1 MKKNLLK
8 LLTLVLAL
16 VMVVTVFAGCKKADE
31 ETVAPTQGSE
41 ETPTE
46 TQEQPADEYKPSA
59 AQLLNGKEWGKDYT
73 ELYDEIGD
81 KVTIDDV
88 QEDPTTGLAYV
99 EYEGKTYE
107 LGMDFLSMAMVYKT
121 AVPENSQ
128 YETEDDVYAAWWKYY
143 MTRWNYLLPE
153 IPLYSNEYYDVYNAK
168 IKGVDEHPT
177 NPYWG
182 PAKALIDWTSE
193 KADNDII
200 IGNTTDLSGKF
211 RYSPFGGSNPGA
223 ADLDVDNLI
232 NGLETV
238 ATTKEGGFEVNKTVV
253 KQLDKVE
260 NEDGTLTYTITLND
274 GLLFSDGTPVTA
286 KNYLYF
292 PMVFSTLVASEAEGK
307 DRQAGLTMVG
317 FEEFNAYDGTNEGDG
332 VSKTFAGLRL
342 LADNQFSVT
351 VKPEYAN
358 YYYAISYAGFSP
370 FVKELWCG
378 DYDIADDGEG
388 CYFTDG
394 FYNKTGDSFDM
405 AAHIVASSNNTDTT
419 YACSGP
425 YVVESY
431 DEGDKSAILTLNP
444 NFPGN
449 YEGAKP
455 SIAKVIYKKS
465 VSATQL
471 DDLKSGGVDVLMGI
485 TGGAETDEAVAACDN
500 SNGAFVY
507 THYSRAGYGK
517 LQFRNDYGPAQFT
530 AVRQAITYCLDRASF
545 AKTFTGGYG
554 GVVDGAYYAG
564 SWMYKEAAANGM
576 LLNAYDTSA
585 DTAIAVLEADG
596 WIYDANGEPYVEGV
610 RYKKIPA
617 EYADENDKTYKSI
630 DGAYVTTKVGDDYYM
645 PLVLNW
651 YGTTDNPFS
660 DLLVTDFEQGAN
672 IAAAGIVIQKTT
684 GDFNPMLDEFY
695 QQAVYGFYSGTPM
708 YSCFNYATGFTS
720 AAYDYSYNWSIDPSF
735 YENNSVAY
743 LMDEADIYW
752 LSEWR
757 QAVRPD

>member
-31 ETVAPTQGSE
+31 ETEAPTQGSE

-274 GLLFSDGTPVTA
+274 GLAFSDGTPVTA

-292 PMVFSTLVASEAEGK
+292 PMVFSTLVAAEAEGK

-351 VKPEYAN
+351 VKAEYAN

-405 AAHIVASSNNTDTT
+405 AAHLVASSNNADTT

-554 GVVDGAYYAG
+554 GVVDGAYYVG

-660 DLLVTDFEQGAN
+660 NLLVTDFEQGAN

-684 GDFNPMLDEFY
+684 GDFSPMLDEFY

-735 YENNSVAY
+735 YENNSIAY
-743 LMDEADIYW
+743 LKDEADIYW
-752 LSEWR
+752 LS
-757 QAVRPD
+757 

>member
-31 ETVAPTQGSE
+31 ETDAPTQGSE

-153 IPLYSNEYYDVYNAK
+153 IPLYSNEYYDVYNAQ

-193 KADNDII
+193 KTDKDII

-211 RYSPFGGSNPGA
+211 RYSNFGGSNPGA
-223 ADLDVDNLI
+223 SDLDVDNLI
-232 NGLETV
+232 NGMETV

-286 KNYLYF
+286 KNYLYYT
-292 PMVFSTLVASEAEGK
+292 MVFSTLVASEAEGK
-307 DRQAGLTMVG
+307 DRQAGLTIVG

-358 YYYAISYAGFSP
+358 YYYAISYAGFTP

-378 DYDIADDGEG
+378 DFDIADDGEG

-405 AAHIVASSNNTDTT
+405 AAHLVASSNNTDTT

-425 YVVESY
+425 YAVESY
-431 DEGDKSAILTLNP
+431 DERIDPVGACVGMKGSRIYSIVKELRNENIDVVNWTANTQLLIQRALNP
-444 NFPGN
+444 AKISSITIDEEKKTASV
-449 YEGAKP
+449 YLKP
-455 SIAKVIYKKS
+455 SEVSLAIGKGGLNIRLASMLTGYDIDVYRDVEEEDVDLQEFSDEIDQWIIDALKGIGCDTAKS
-465 VSATQL
+465 VLEISP
-471 DDLKSGGVDVLMGI
+471 DDLVRRTDLEEETIREVISILKS
-485 TGGAETDEAVAACDN
+485 E
-500 SNGAFVY
+500 
-507 THYSRAGYGK
+507 
-517 LQFRNDYGPAQFT
+517 
-530 AVRQAITYCLDRASF
+530 
-545 AKTFTGGYG
+545 
-554 GVVDGAYYAG
+554 
-564 SWMYKEAAANGM
+564 
-576 LLNAYDTSA
+576 
-585 DTAIAVLEADG
+585 
-596 WIYDANGEPYVEGV
+596 
-610 RYKKIPA
+610 
-617 EYADENDKTYKSI
+617 
-630 DGAYVTTKVGDDYYM
+630 
-645 PLVLNW
+645 
-651 YGTTDNPFS
+651 
-660 DLLVTDFEQGAN
+660 FE
-672 IAAAGIVIQKTT
+672 
-684 GDFNPMLDEFY
+684 
-695 QQAVYGFYSGTPM
+695 
-708 YSCFNYATGFTS
+708 
-720 AAYDYSYNWSIDPSF
+720 
-735 YENNSVAY
+735 
-743 LMDEADIYW
+743 
-752 LSEWR
+752 
-757 QAVRPD
+757 

>member
-1 MKKNLLK
+1 
-8 LLTLVLAL
+8 
-16 VMVVTVFAGCKKADE
+16 
-31 ETVAPTQGSE
+31 
-41 ETPTE
+41 
-46 TQEQPADEYKPSA
+46 
-59 AQLLNGKEWGKDYT
+59 
-73 ELYDEIGD
+73 
-81 KVTIDDV
+81 
-88 QEDPTTGLAYV
+88 
-99 EYEGKTYE
+99 
-107 LGMDFLSMAMVYKT
+107 
-121 AVPENSQ
+121 
-128 YETEDDVYAAWWKYY
+128 
-143 MTRWNYLLPE
+143 
-153 IPLYSNEYYDVYNAK
+153 
-168 IKGVDEHPT
+168 
-177 NPYWG
+177 
-182 PAKALIDWTSE
+182 
-193 KADNDII
+193 
-200 IGNTTDLSGKF
+200 
-211 RYSPFGGSNPGA
+211 
-223 ADLDVDNLI
+223 
-232 NGLETV
+232 
-238 ATTKEGGFEVNKTVV
+238 
-253 KQLDKVE
+253 
-260 NEDGTLTYTITLND
+260 
-274 GLLFSDGTPVTA
+274 
-286 KNYLYF
+286 
-292 PMVFSTLVASEAEGK
+292 MVFSTLVASEAEGK
-307 DRQAGLTMVG
+307 DRQAGLTVVG

-332 VSKTFAGLRL
+332 VSKTFTGLRL

-358 YYYAISYAGFSP
+358 YYYAISYAGFTP

-378 DYDIADDGEG
+378 DFDIADDGEG

-405 AAHIVASSNNTDTT
+405 AAHLVASSNNTDTT

-431 DEGDKSAILTLNP
+431 DEADKSAILTLNP

-455 SIAKVIYKKS
+455 SIAKVIYKKV

-554 GVVDGAYYAG
+554 GIVDGAYYAG

-596 WIYDANGEPYVEGV
+596 WIYNKDGEAYTEGV

-617 EYADENDKTYKSI
+617 EYADENDINYKSI

-684 GDFNPMLDEFY
+684 GDFAPMLDEFY
-695 QQAVYGFYSGTPM
+695 QQAVYGFYSGTPL

-720 AAYDYSYNWSIDPSF
+720 AAYDYAYNWSIDPSF
-735 YENNSVAY
+735 YANYSSAY

-752 LSEWR
+752 LS
-757 QAVRPD
+757 

>member
-16 VMVVTVFAGCKKADE
+16 VMVVTVFAGCKKPDE
-31 ETVAPTQGSE
+31 ETDAPTQGSE

-720 AAYDYSYNWSIDPSF
+720 AAYDYAYNWSIDPSF
-735 YENNSVAY
+735 YESNSVAY

-752 LSEWR
+752 LS
-757 QAVRPD
+757 

>member
-292 PMVFSTLVASEAEGK
+292 PMVFSTLVAAEAEGK

-351 VKPEYAN
+351 VKAEYAN

-405 AAHIVASSNNTDTT
+405 AAHLVASSNNADTT

-485 TGGAETDEAVAACDN
+485 TGGDETDEAVAACDN

-554 GVVDGAYYAG
+554 GVVDGAYYVG

-684 GDFNPMLDEFY
+684 GDFSPMLDEFY

-735 YENNSVAY
+735 YENNSIAY
-743 LMDEADIYW
+743 LKDEADIYW
-752 LSEWR
+752 LS
-757 QAVRPD
+757 

>member
-31 ETVAPTQGSE
+31 ETEAPTQGSE

-358 YYYAISYAGFSP
+358 YYYAISYVGFSP

-554 GVVDGAYYAG
+554 GVVDGAYYVG

-720 AAYDYSYNWSIDPSF
+720 AAYDYSYNWAIDPSF

-752 LSEWR
+752 LS
-757 QAVRPD
+757 

>member
-1 MKKNLLK
+1 M
-8 LLTLVLAL
+8 
-16 VMVVTVFAGCKKADE
+16 
-31 ETVAPTQGSE
+31 
-41 ETPTE
+41 
-46 TQEQPADEYKPSA
+46 
-59 AQLLNGKEWGKDYT
+59 
-73 ELYDEIGD
+73 
-81 KVTIDDV
+81 

-274 GLLFSDGTPVTA
+274 GLVFSDGTPVTA

-351 VKPEYAN
+351 VKAEYAN
-358 YYYAISYAGFSP
+358 YYYAISYAGFTP

-405 AAHIVASSNNTDTT
+405 AAHLVDSSNNADTT

-449 YEGAKP
+449 YEGVKP

-735 YENNSVAY
+735 YENNSIAY
-743 LMDEADIYW
+743 LKDEADIYW
-752 LSEWR
+752 LS
-757 QAVRPD
+757 

>member
-31 ETVAPTQGSE
+31 ETDAPTQGSE

-153 IPLYSNEYYDVYNAK
+153 IPLYSNEYYDVYNAQ

-193 KADNDII
+193 KTDKDII

-211 RYSPFGGSNPGA
+211 RFSNFGGSNPGA
-223 ADLDVDNLI
+223 SDLDVDNLI
-232 NGLETV
+232 NGMETV

-286 KNYLYF
+286 KNYLYYT
-292 PMVFSTLVASEAEGK
+292 MVFSTLVASEAEGK
-307 DRQAGLTMVG
+307 DRQAGLTIVG

-332 VSKTFAGLRL
+332 VSKTFTGLRL

-358 YYYAISYAGFSP
+358 YYYAISYAGFTP

-378 DYDIADDGEG
+378 DFDIADDGEG

-405 AAHIVASSNNTDTT
+405 AAHLVASSNNTDTT

-425 YVVESY
+425 YAVESY
-431 DEGDKSAILTLNP
+431 DEADKSAILTLNP

-455 SIAKVIYKKS
+455 TIAKVIYKKV

-554 GVVDGAYYAG
+554 GIVDGAYYAG

-596 WIYDANGEPYVEGV
+596 WIYNKDGEAYTEGV

-617 EYADENDKTYKSI
+617 EYADENDINYKSI

-660 DLLVTDFEQGAN
+660 DLLVTDFEQGTN
-672 IAAAGIVIQKTT
+672 IAAAGFVIQKTT
-684 GDFNPMLDEFY
+684 GDFAPMLDEFY
-695 QQAVYGFYSGTPM
+695 QQAVYGFYSGTPL

-735 YENNSVAY
+735 YANNSVAY
-743 LMDEADIYW
+743 LKDEADIYW
-752 LSEWR
+752 LS
-757 QAVRPD
+757 

>member
-1 MKKNLLK
+1 MDKIQMELFEQLTGLHEIPAGAYNIRANSKKDSRNTTANIDIVTKEDKPGIDIIIKPGTKNESVHIPVLLSK
-8 LLTLVLAL
+8 SGLQD
-16 VMVVTVFAGCKKADE
+16 MVYNDFYIADGADVTIVAGCGIHNSGCNESRHDGIHTFHVGKNAN
-31 ETVAPTQGSE
+31 VCY
-41 ETPTE
+41 
-46 TQEQPADEYKPSA
+46 QEKHYGEGNGTGGRV
-59 AQLLNGKEWGKDYT
+59 LNPVTNIY
-73 ELYDEIGD
+73 IG
-81 KVTIDDV
+81 
-88 QEDPTTGLAYV
+88 
-99 EYEGKTYE
+99 
-107 LGMDFLSMAMVYKT
+107 
-121 AVPENSQ
+121 ENSVFTLDTAQ
-128 YETEDDVYAAWWKYY
+128 
-143 MTRWNYLLPE
+143 
-153 IPLYSNEYYDVYNAK
+153 

-193 KADNDII
+193 KTDKDII

-211 RYSPFGGSNPGA
+211 RFSNFGGSNPGA
-223 ADLDVDNLI
+223 SDLDVDNLI
-232 NGLETV
+232 NGMETV

-286 KNYLYF
+286 KNYLYYT
-292 PMVFSTLVASEAEGK
+292 MVFSTLVASEAEGK
-307 DRQAGLTMVG
+307 DRQAGLTIVG

-332 VSKTFAGLRL
+332 VSKTFTGLRL

-378 DYDIADDGEG
+378 DFDIADDGEG

-405 AAHIVASSNNTDTT
+405 AAHLVASSNNTDTT

-455 SIAKVIYKKS
+455 TIAKVIYKKV

-752 LSEWR
+752 LS
-757 QAVRPD
+757 

>member
-31 ETVAPTQGSE
+31 ETEAPTQGSE

-46 TQEQPADEYKPSA
+46 T
-59 AQLLNGKEWGKDYT
+59 QLLNGKEWGKDYT

-274 GLLFSDGTPVTA
+274 GLAFSDGTPVTA

-292 PMVFSTLVASEAEGK
+292 PMVFSTLVAAEAEGK

-351 VKPEYAN
+351 VKAEYAN

-449 YEGAKP
+449 YEGVKP

-735 YENNSVAY
+735 YENNSIAY
-743 LMDEADIYW
+743 LKDEADIYW
-752 LSEWR
+752 LS
-757 QAVRPD
+757 

>member
-1 MKKNLLK
+1 
-8 LLTLVLAL
+8 
-16 VMVVTVFAGCKKADE
+16 
-31 ETVAPTQGSE
+31 
-41 ETPTE
+41 
-46 TQEQPADEYKPSA
+46 
-59 AQLLNGKEWGKDYT
+59 
-73 ELYDEIGD
+73 
-81 KVTIDDV
+81 
-88 QEDPTTGLAYV
+88 
-99 EYEGKTYE
+99 
-107 LGMDFLSMAMVYKT
+107 MDFLSMAMVYKT

-153 IPLYSNEYYDVYNAK
+153 IPLYSNEYYDVYNAQ

-193 KADNDII
+193 KTDKDII

-211 RYSPFGGSNPGA
+211 RYSNFGGSNPGA
-223 ADLDVDNLI
+223 SDLDVDNLI
-232 NGLETV
+232 NGMETV

-286 KNYLYF
+286 KNYLYYT
-292 PMVFSTLVASEAEGK
+292 MVFSTLVASEAEGK
-307 DRQAGLTMVG
+307 DRQAGLTIVG

-332 VSKTFAGLRL
+332 VSKTFTGLRL

-358 YYYAISYAGFSP
+358 YYYAISYAGFTP

-405 AAHIVASSNNTDTT
+405 AAHLVASSNNADTT

-455 SIAKVIYKKS
+455 SIAKVIYKKV

-554 GVVDGAYYAG
+554 GIVDGAYYAG

-596 WIYDANGEPYVEGV
+596 WIYNKDGEAYTEGV

-617 EYADENDKTYKSI
+617 EYADENDINYKSI

-684 GDFNPMLDEFY
+684 GDFAPMLDEFY
-695 QQAVYGFYSGTPM
+695 QQAVYGFYSGTPL

-720 AAYDYSYNWSIDPSF
+720 AAYDYAYNWSIDPSF

-752 LSEWR
+752 LS
-757 QAVRPD
+757 

>member
-1 MKKNLLK
+1 
-8 LLTLVLAL
+8 
-16 VMVVTVFAGCKKADE
+16 MVVTVFAGCKKADE
-31 ETVAPTQGSE
+31 ETEAPTQGSE

-274 GLLFSDGTPVTA
+274 GLVFSDGTPVTA

-378 DYDIADDGEG
+378 DFDIADDGEG

-455 SIAKVIYKKS
+455 TIAKVIYKKS

-735 YENNSVAY
+735 YENNSIAY

-752 LSEWR
+752 LS
-757 QAVRPD
+757 

>member
-31 ETVAPTQGSE
+31 ETDAPTQGSE

-59 AQLLNGKEWGKDYT
+59 AQLLNGKEWGKDFT

-211 RYSPFGGSNPGA
+211 RFSNFGGSNPGA
-223 ADLDVDNLI
+223 SDLDVDNLI
-232 NGLETV
+232 NGMETV

-286 KNYLYF
+286 KNYLYYT
-292 PMVFSTLVASEAEGK
+292 MVFSTLVASEAEGK
-307 DRQAGLTMVG
+307 DRQAGLTIVG
-317 FEEFNAYDGTNEGDG
+317 FEEFNAYDGTN
-332 VSKTFAGLRL
+332 
-342 LADNQFSVT
+342 
-351 VKPEYAN
+351 
-358 YYYAISYAGFSP
+358 
-370 FVKELWCG
+370 
-378 DYDIADDGEG
+378 
-388 CYFTDG
+388 
-394 FYNKTGDSFDM
+394 
-405 AAHIVASSNNTDTT
+405 
-419 YACSGP
+419 
-425 YVVESY
+425 
-431 DEGDKSAILTLNP
+431 EGDKSAILTLNP

-455 SIAKVIYKKS
+455 TIAKVIYKKV

-554 GVVDGAYYAG
+554 GIVDGAYYAG

-596 WIYDANGEPYVEGV
+596 WIYNKDGEAYTEGV

-617 EYADENDKTYKSI
+617 EYADENDINYKSI

-660 DLLVTDFEQGAN
+660 DLLVTDFEQGTN
-672 IAAAGIVIQKTT
+672 IAAAGFVIQKTT
-684 GDFNPMLDEFY
+684 GDFAPMLDEFY
-695 QQAVYGFYSGTPM
+695 QQAVYGFYSGTPL

-735 YENNSVAY
+735 YANNSVAY
-743 LMDEADIYW
+743 LKDEADIYW
-752 LSEWR
+752 LS
-757 QAVRPD
+757 

>member
-31 ETVAPTQGSE
+31 ETEAPTQGSE

-211 RYSPFGGSNPGA
+211 RYSPFGGSNSGA

-238 ATTKEGGFEVNKTVV
+238 ATIKEGGFEVNKTVV

-274 GLLFSDGTPVTA
+274 GLVFSDGTPVTA

-307 DRQAGLTMVG
+307 DRQAGLAMVG

-545 AKTFTGGYG
+545 AKTLTGGYG

-684 GDFNPMLDEFY
+684 GDFSPMLDEFY

-735 YENNSVAY
+735 YENNSIAY

-752 LSEWR
+752 LS
-757 QAVRPD
+757 

>member
-31 ETVAPTQGSE
+31 ETDAPTQGSE

-59 AQLLNGKEWGKDYT
+59 AQLLNGKEWGKDFT

-153 IPLYSNEYYDVYNAK
+153 IPLYSNEYYDVYNAQ

-193 KADNDII
+193 KTDKDII

-211 RYSPFGGSNPGA
+211 RFSNFGGSNPGA
-223 ADLDVDNLI
+223 SDLDVDNLI
-232 NGLETV
+232 NGMETV

-286 KNYLYF
+286 KNYLYYT
-292 PMVFSTLVASEAEGK
+292 MVFSTLVASEAEGK
-307 DRQAGLTMVG
+307 DRQAGLTIVG

-332 VSKTFAGLRL
+332 VSKTFTGLRL

-351 VKPEYAN
+351 VKPEYAAMPASPRSSRN
-358 YYYAISYAGFSP
+358 CGAATSTSLTTAKAATSPTASTTRPATASTWLLISLLLPTTPTPPMRAPARMSWSPTTRAISPRS
-370 FVKELWCG
+370 
-378 DYDIADDGEG
+378 
-388 CYFTDG
+388 
-394 FYNKTGDSFDM
+394 
-405 AAHIVASSNNTDTT
+405 
-419 YACSGP
+419 
-425 YVVESY
+425 
-431 DEGDKSAILTLNP
+431 
-444 NFPGN
+444 
-449 YEGAKP
+449 
-455 SIAKVIYKKS
+455 
-465 VSATQL
+465 
-471 DDLKSGGVDVLMGI
+471 
-485 TGGAETDEAVAACDN
+485 
-500 SNGAFVY
+500 
-507 THYSRAGYGK
+507 
-517 LQFRNDYGPAQFT
+517 
-530 AVRQAITYCLDRASF
+530 
-545 AKTFTGGYG
+545 
-554 GVVDGAYYAG
+554 
-564 SWMYKEAAANGM
+564 
-576 LLNAYDTSA
+576 
-585 DTAIAVLEADG
+585 
-596 WIYDANGEPYVEGV
+596 
-610 RYKKIPA
+610 
-617 EYADENDKTYKSI
+617 
-630 DGAYVTTKVGDDYYM
+630 
-645 PLVLNW
+645 
-651 YGTTDNPFS
+651 
-660 DLLVTDFEQGAN
+660 
-672 IAAAGIVIQKTT
+672 
-684 GDFNPMLDEFY
+684 
-695 QQAVYGFYSGTPM
+695 
-708 YSCFNYATGFTS
+708 
-720 AAYDYSYNWSIDPSF
+720 
-735 YENNSVAY
+735 
-743 LMDEADIYW
+743 
-752 LSEWR
+752 
-757 QAVRPD
+757 

>member
-31 ETVAPTQGSE
+31 ETEAPTQGSE

-274 GLLFSDGTPVTA
+274 GLVFSDGTPVTA

-351 VKPEYAN
+351 VKAEYAN
-358 YYYAISYAGFSP
+358 YYYAISYAGFTP

-405 AAHIVASSNNTDTT
+405 AAHIVASSNNADTT

-449 YEGAKP
+449 YEGVKP

-708 YSCFNYATGFTS
+708 YSCFNYATGFNS
-720 AAYDYSYNWSIDPSF
+720 AAYDYAYNWSIDPSF
-735 YENNSVAY
+735 YENYSIAY
-743 LMDEADIYW
+743 LKDEADIYW
-752 LSEWR
+752 LS
-757 QAVRPD
+757 